1 MRFEAGGGDAVG
13 FEADGKAEDVS
24 ADGICHFNRRAGI
37 GQVAG
42 IVRSAKM
49 VEDDFVE
56 HRNFVQCGR
65 REIFTSAQ

>member
-1 MRFEAGGGDAVG
+1 LG
-13 FEADGKAEDVS
+13 FEARACDAAIFDAHGEAEDV
-24 ADGICHFNRRAGI
+24 AAYGICHFNRRAGI

-42 IVRSAKM
+42 IVWSAKM

-56 HRNFVQCGR
+56 HGNFVKCGR